1 MSKKQKPTRVITT
14 KTAPEKTG
22 LGETIPVETTTNKV
36 ASLKTTQTKTAP
48 DKTSATKTVPVT
60 AGPVKTAPEN
70 LPKLPG
76 VYLFKNKNNQIIYV
90 GKAKVIQ
97 KRVASYFQKHTD
109 WKVTALIK
117 EHTSIEHIVTYDEME
132 ALLLEAQLIRDNKPK
147 YNVLLTTGNP
157 FVYVLLTTKEP
168 LASFEKTM
176 ASASKTKRSG
186 IPTLK
191 IVRTKKEKGRYF
203 GPFLRKHDARMAYH
217 ALMRMFSLYLCEKDI
232 PQGCLDYHLQK
243 CAGTC
248 REKFNIQEYLDR
260 LTQAVLALE
269 ENYDTLLEH
278 LTKQLKNA
286 IQHKEF
292 EKARN
297 LHQTITHFDSFIATL
312 KTGFHENKY
321 DPEIVAVMAEA
332 KPKQYATRE
341 AAEQLQQILGLSKPP
356 QILDCFDISHFQ
368 STALVGSCVRFI
380 DGVAE
385 KNKFRR
391 FKIKSIIEQN
401 DYAALQE
408 IVQRRYRDGQDLP
421 DLIVIDGG
429 KGQLS
434 AVLPY
439 VYNTPC
445 IALAKREET
454 IFTSKSPAG
463 IKLDL
468 HTQMGKLLI
477 ALRDYTHHFALRYH
491 QTLRRNERVPGI
503 PSKKRT
509 QA

>member
-1 MSKKQKPTRVITT
+1 MSKKTT
-14 KTAPEKTG
+14 
-22 LGETIPVETTTNKV
+22 I
-36 ASLKTTQTKTAP
+36 S
-48 DKTSATKTVPVT
+48 
-60 AGPVKTAPEN
+60 KTAPEN

-76 VYLFKNKNNQIIYV
+76 VYLFKNKDNEIIYV

-97 KRVASYFQKHTD
+97 KRVASYFQKHKD
-109 WKVTALIK
+109 WKVTALIN
-117 EHTSIEHIVTYDEME
+117 EHTSIEHIVTFDEME

-157 FVYVLLTTKEP
+157 FIYVLLTTKEP

-176 ASASKTKRSG
+176 ATASKSRRTG

-191 IVRTKKEKGRYF
+191 LVRIKKEKGHYF

-217 ALMRMFSLYLCEKDI
+217 ALMRMFSLYVCEKDI

-248 REKFNIQEYLDR
+248 REKFNMQEYLDR
-260 LTQAVLALE
+260 LGQAVLALE
-269 ENYDTLLEH
+269 ENYENLYETLKKRL
-278 LTKQLKNA
+278 QLFMS
-286 IQHKEF
+286 QKEY

-297 LHQTITHFDSFIATL
+297 IHQTITHFDSFVATL

-321 DPEIVAVMAEA
+321 DSEIINAMAEQ
-332 KPKQYATRE
+332 KPKQYVTHE
-341 AAEQLQQILGLSKPP
+341 AGQQLQDILGLDKPP
-356 QILDCFDISHFQ
+356 SILDCFDISHFQ
-368 STALVGSCVRFI
+368 SSALVGSCVRFE
-380 DGVAE
+380 DGIAV

-391 FKIKSIIEQN
+391 FKIKSLIEQN

-429 KGQLS
+429 KGQLN
-434 AVLPY
+434 AVAPF

-454 IFTSKSPAG
+454 IYTLTNNNG

-477 ALRDYTHHFALRYH
+477 ALRDYTHHFAIRYH
-491 QTLRRNERVPGI
+491 QTLRRNERVPT

-509 QA
+509 RA